1 MPEPHYTLILEI
13 KKTSHPALPSKP
25 SPRSYQE
32 ANQPAPSRGVDDVAR
47 LVLRGESLQM
57 LVEKAAKHLALIE
70 ES

>member
-13 KKTSHPALPSKP
+13 KKTSHPAPPSK
-25 SPRSYQE
+25 SSSWSDRQAE
-32 ANQPAPSRGVDDVAR
+32 QPAPSREVDDVAR
-47 LVLRGESLQM
+47 LVLRDVTLGA